1 MAGLLSLCLP
11 IFAVI
16 GLGWLAAA
24 KTRLAPPVMVEAV
37 GAFSFMFALPAM
49 LLRLMANQP
58 LAEVFDPVF
67 FAAYLACC
75 LAVLFT
81 TLGLAWL
88 VLRRRRD
95 HAPQAAAGIGAA
107 AAFGNVGY
115 LGPPLLLS
123 LMPPGQV
130 SGPLA
135 MAIIAEVT
143 VVLMLGDVLMAR
155 GAAGG
160 NGPGPVGR
168 ALRALSRNPVILAI
182 AAGAALGASGTPI
195 PDPVDR
201 FLAFLGNAA
210 GPTAL
215 FALGGTL
222 GRLRFRRRLLT
233 AATGISAG
241 KLVLYPA
248 LAWLALGP
256 WGLGF
261 EPGWVA
267 AGTLMAAMPIAANA
281 FILAQR
287 HDVAV
292 EEISTAVM
300 LSTLLSV
307 LAWPVTAALV
317 LPAP

>member
-1 MAGLLSLCLP
+1 LRVAGLLSLCLP

-24 KTRLAPPVMVEAV
+24 RTRLAPPVMVEAV

-58 LAEVFDPVF
+58 LAEIFDPVF
-67 FAAYLACC
+67 FAAYLGCC
-75 LAVLFT
+75 MAVLFA

-88 VLRRRRD
+88 VLRGRREA
-95 HAPQAAAGIGAA
+95 APQAAAGIGAA

-123 LMPPGQV
+123 LMPAAQV

-135 MAIIAEVT
+135 MAIIAEVV
-143 VVLMLGDVLMAR
+143 VVLMLGDMLMAR
-155 GAAGG
+155 GGG
-160 NGPGPVGR
+160 GGGGPVGR

-182 AAGAALGASGTPI
+182 AAGAALGAGGVPV
-195 PDPVDR
+195 PEAVDR
-201 FLAFLGNAA
+201 FLLFLGNAA

-222 GRLRFRRRLLT
+222 GRLRFRRRLLG
-233 AATGISAG
+233 AATCVSAA
-241 KLVLYPA
+241 KLGFYPA
-248 LAWLALGP
+248 LAWLVLGP
-256 WGLGF
+256 FGLGF

-267 AGTLMAAMPIAANA
+267 AGTLMAAMPIASNA

-287 HDVAV
+287 HGVAV
-292 EEISTAVM
+292 EEVSTAVM
-300 LSTLLSV
+300 VSTTLSV
-307 LAWPVTAALV
+307 LAWPLTAWLV
-317 LPAP
+317 VPA